1 MGIEDEI
8 IGAAQCVAIARTI
21 DHLELAGFKVHAL
34 NAASAVILGLGHG
47 IEQAVAPFPGEAAGV
62 ADIEMAIGAKGR
74 AIGAAAGP
82 GDVMFFPIG
91 RYAGDG
97 ARREFDDDE
106 RTVGQPDRAFGK
118 GEAADDLGE
127 FRFHA
132 ARLVRPWA
140 AVHRALL

>member
-34 NAASAVILGLGHG
+34 NAAAAVIPGLGHG
-47 IEQAVAPFPGEAAGV
+47 IKQAIAPLPGKAAGV
-62 ADIEMAIGAKGR
+62 ADIEIAIGAKGR

-97 ARREFDDDE
+97 ARCEFDDNE
-106 RTVGQPDRAFGK
+106 RAIGQPDWAFGK
-118 GEAADDLGE
+118 GEAAGDLGE
-127 FRFHA
+127 FWFHA
-132 ARLVRPWA
+132 GRLVRQWA